1 MSEGKRFLLRRA
13 TGDLRGEV
21 EQEVRDWLLKG
32 LGKAG
37 DFLFDAASA
46 KWTRLG
52 EHPAVSSVFSRP
64 SLSIERRVIY
74 FVPPGEGMP
83 VPQGPFSIK
92 EIQQKL
98 QARDLSESTWV
109 FVEGDKEW
117 RQVKAVKALLVM
129 LPVLPTDPP
138 EMEAASAQAAIES
151 PEGLPVD
158 SLNKQ
163 TNPSIVIDLETTG
176 DHAPSGTHEFER
188 EDRTLAISA
197 LGLNTGGPAV
207 PPPGLKP
214 LPKAPSAP
222 VPPPPAPP
230 TPVAAAPAAPPPLAA
245 PVPAVPPATPATV
258 KTAAPKDKDTG
269 SFDGITAEIPT
280 DPIWLVKPANTEAVS
295 GPFRFLEVMKFLE
308 EGKITKNDKISRV
321 GANRFVRI
329 QQQYEFN
336 VKYSIETVV
345 EGGVE
350 KQKIFIRRR
359 HPRVPY
365 ITGIQVMSR
374 HGLLPGTCVNIS
386 AGGILMEMP
395 KAEFNLGDIVE
406 LKILPGLIPR
416 AISCKSL
423 VIGRIPKIPPGFA
436 LKFEDLKQED
446 KEAIEHFVAE
456 ALKREMAKNS

>member
-1 MSEGKRFLLRRA
+1 MGESKRFLLRRA
-13 TGDLRGEV
+13 TGDLRSEA

-32 LGKAG
+32 LGKPG
-37 DFLFDAASA
+37 DFLFDATSS

-52 EHPAVSSVFSRP
+52 EHPSVSSAFQKP
-64 SLSIERRVIY
+64 AINIERRVIY
-74 FVPPGEGMP
+74 YVPPGEGMP
-83 VPQGPFSIK
+83 IPQGPFSIK
-92 EIQQKL
+92 EIQQKV

-117 RQVKAVKALLVM
+117 RQVRAVKALLDM
-129 LPVLPTDPP
+129 LPAMPTDIP
-138 EMEAASAQAAIES
+138 EMKEAPQAPPAFN
-151 PEGLPVD
+151 G
-158 SLNKQ
+158 KQ
-163 TNPSIVIDLETTG
+163 TNPSISIDLDAGAAPEG
-176 DHAPSGTHEFER
+176 DIER
-188 EDRTLAISA
+188 EDPTMAIST
-197 LGLNTGGPAV
+197 LGLNSGGPVV
-207 PPPGLKP
+207 PPPALKP
-214 LPKAPSAP
+214 LPKAPLAAAMP
-222 VPPPPAPP
+222 TPPPAA
-230 TPVAAAPAAPPPLAA
+230 TSAPAQSSLAPP
-245 PVPAVPPATPATV
+245 
-258 KTAAPKDKDTG
+258 DRDTG

-280 DPIWLVKPANTEAVS
+280 DPIWLVKPANAETVS
-295 GPFRFLEVMKFLE
+295 GPFRFLDVVKFLE
-308 EGKITKNDKISRV
+308 EGKITKNDKVSRV

-336 VKYSIETVV
+336 VKYSVETVV

-365 ITGIQVMSR
+365 ITGIQVMSK

-423 VIGRIPKIPPGFA
+423 VIGRIPKIPPGYA
-436 LKFEDLKQED
+436 LKFEDLKKED

>member
-1 MSEGKRFLLRRA
+1 MSDGKRFLLRRS
-13 TGDLRGEV
+13 TGDLKSEA

-32 LGKAG
+32 LGKPG
-37 DFLFDAASA
+37 DFVYDAAAS

-52 EHPAVSSVFSRP
+52 EHPAVSSAFP
-64 SLSIERRVIY
+64 KPNISIERRVVY
-74 FVPPGEGMP
+74 FVPPGEGTP
-83 VPQGPFSIK
+83 IPQGPFSIK
-92 EIQQKL
+92 EIQQKA

-117 RQVKAVKALLVM
+117 RQVKSVKALLDM
-129 LPVLPTDPP
+129 LPPVPAEAPDMSTPT
-138 EMEAASAQAAIES
+138 ETSS
-151 PEGLPVD
+151 
-158 SLNKQ
+158 
-163 TNPSIVIDLETTG
+163 PSISIDLDTTG
-176 DHAPSGTHEFER
+176 SALPDDSGIER
-188 EDRTLAISA
+188 EDPTMAISA
-197 LGLNTGGPAV
+197 LGLNSGGPMV
-207 PPPGLKP
+207 PPPSLKP
-214 LPKAPSAP
+214 LPKIPAAPSAPSAP
-222 VPPPPAPP
+222 VPPPPAAPVPP
-230 TPVAAAPAAPPPLAA
+230 PAAAPAA
-245 PVPAVPPATPATV
+245 
-258 KTAAPKDKDTG
+258 KEKDTG

-280 DPIWLVKPANTEAVS
+280 DPIWLVKPANAETVS
-295 GPFRFLEVMKFLE
+295 GPFRFLEIMKFLE

-336 VKYSIETVV
+336 VKYSVEMVV

-365 ITGIQVMSR
+365 ITGIQVVSK

-416 AISCKSL
+416 AINCKAL
-423 VIGRIPKIPPGFA
+423 VIGRIPKIPPGYA
-436 LKFEDLKQED
+436 LKFEDLKPDD

-456 ALKREMAKNS
+456 ALKREMAKHS